1 MKTNFII
8 LVLALAV
15 FVIAQV
21 IFKKLQRK
29 SPSKVESNSDTEQM
43 VNAYHNSVQYK
54 RVRIRIGKLMII
66 VSAIIILVTFGGMI
80 ILNEKNQDK
89 QNIEI
94 NEHKEQASKVSH
106 NLNFFFYL
114 IPHSEIGYK
123 AHYVEIKDQKVKEA
137 QKALSDIKQEMSER
151 PDIYNQDLRTVEL
164 NIHQQKLAKAKAYS
178 FHDYVKNTSVGYV
191 GIGGVIIFSTYLV
204 YLLCPVFRRKKLHKY
219 VIIFVC
225 YLLFLCFCQ
234 NMILHE
240 YFG

>member
-1 MKTNFII
+1 MNTVFII
-8 LVLALAV
+8 SVVALAV

-21 IFKKLQRK
+21 IFKKLQ
-29 SPSKVESNSDTEQM
+29 SKKLSDTESKIK
-43 VNAYHNSVQYK
+43 AYKNGAQYK
-54 RVRIRIGKLMII
+54 KARARLWKLII
-66 VSAIIILVTFGGMI
+66 IIPAIIALVVFAVIEILDE
-80 ILNEKNQDK
+80 NK
-89 QNIEI
+89 QNIEKGE
-94 NEHKEQASKVSH
+94 NQEQVSH
-106 NLNFFFYL
+106 TSHISTFLFYL

-191 GIGGVIIFSTYLV
+191 GIGGVIIFFTYLV